1 MIGDSILHIDFGG
14 LQRER
19 RYVIE
24 LSGRAFQV
32 RELGLQRNLAQL
44 QRVIADAPEQ
54 HISLSGLTLNYYF
67 DGKEYTH
74 KRLSRLLSA
83 CLGGRPVSDG
93 ALIKRTLERY
103 LVDSAVRQLAVNFRD
118 RRTLVLS
125 AVSRIGAAEVLAAQ
139 TKRVIYGDLL
149 YGFRL
154 GVPLTSTAALHR
166 AAPALL
172 AAVVNTPVSWFN
184 PTARIFLR
192 RMPRFRMYFYQAQVI
207 LGGME
212 YLRRYSP
219 PKLTG
224 KTIITNLQDD
234 EDLEFLRE
242 RGVATV
248 IGLLPC
254 IGGRRIPSSLL
265 ELALKEML
273 AEGTG
278 EWELKFLNYFMREN
292 FKPEIVSFTR
302 DMDVEPA
309 LIDMP
314 QQSDIEGELPK
325 PMPRAELRKNAAR
338 EDEGLF
344 GFILHP
350 LTYQHLML
358 HPTMRKLDKF
368 LPNSWVERIGAVVP
382 PPIVGVV
389 KDIVAES
396 GARSRGYLYGIPM
409 TPRLMLEYP
418 PEHTYARILQV
429 TRHAETLG
437 IGIVG
442 LGAFTS
448 VVGDAGVTVARKS
461 RIGITTGNSF
471 TVAVTI
477 RTLARAAELMG
488 IDVRDAS
495 ACVIGA
501 TGSIGSILSYLLASE
516 VRALTLV
523 SPRPERLLT
532 LSHRIRERFPNVQL
546 RIARTV
552 DEVLGE
558 ADLVVT
564 TTSSVEPVVN
574 VDLLKPGAVVSDVA
588 RPPDVTQDAALRR
601 PDVLVIESGEVQL
614 FPGSK
619 LTANIGLPEGVIYA
633 CLAETMLLGLEK
645 HYDHF
650 TLGRDITEERVRY
663 INSLADKHGM
673 KLASIRAFNKELTD
687 DGILAVRQRAED
699 AKRKGQVG

>member
-1 MIGDSILHIDFGG
+1 MIDEGILHIDFGG
-14 LQRER
+14 FERER
-19 RYVIE
+19 RYSLE
-24 LSGRAFQV
+24 LSGRVFQV
-32 RELGLQRNLAQL
+32 REVGLQRNLAQL
-44 QRVIADAPEQ
+44 QRAISEAPEQ
-54 HISLSGLTLNYYF
+54 HVSLSGLTLNYYF

-74 KRLSRLLSA
+74 KRLSRLLSG
-83 CLGGRPVSDG
+83 CLRGRPVSDG

-118 RRTLVLS
+118 KRTLVLS
-125 AVSRIGAAEVLAAQ
+125 AISRFGAAEVLAAQ
-139 TKRVIYGDLL
+139 TRRIVYGDLL

-166 AAPALL
+166 AAPSLL

-184 PTARIFLR
+184 PAARIFLR

-219 PKLTG
+219 PKLAG

-234 EDLEFLRE
+234 ADLEFLRE
-242 RGVATV
+242 RGAATV
-248 IGLLPC
+248 VGLLPC
-254 IGGRRIPSSLL
+254 IGERRIPSSLL

-273 AEGTG
+273 VEGAG
-278 EWELKFLNYFMREN
+278 EWEFKFLNYFLREEY
-292 FKPEIVSFTR
+292 KPEIISFCR
-302 DMDVEPA
+302 DIDVEPA

-314 QQSDIEGELPK
+314 QQGDIEGELPR
-325 PMPRAELRKNAAR
+325 PMAKAELRKDAAR
-338 EDEGLF
+338 DDEGLF

-368 LPNSWVERIGAVVP
+368 LPSSWVERIGAAVP
-382 PPIVGVV
+382 PPIVGVA

-396 GARSRGYLYGIPM
+396 GARARGYLYGIPM

-488 IDVRDAS
+488 IDASDAC

-532 LSHRIRERFPNVQL
+532 LSHRIRERFPHVQL

-574 VDLLKPGAVVSDVA
+574 VDLLKSGAVVSDVA
-588 RPPDVTQDAALRR
+588 RPPDVTSEAAARR

-614 FPGSK
+614 FPGAK
-619 LTANIGLPEGVIYA
+619 LTTNIGLPEGVIYA

-645 HYDHF
+645 RYDHF
-650 TLGRDITEERVRY
+650 TLGREITEERVRY

-673 KLASIRAFNKELTD
+673 KLASIRAFNKDVTD
-687 DGILAVRQRAED
+687 EQILSVRQRADD
-699 AKRKGQVG
+699 ARRKGRVG